1 MMAGRA
7 DPRHKRKIA
16 NEFDA
21 LIQASS
27 RGHEDWAT
35 ATDED
40 VFDW

>member
-1 MMAGRA
+1 MAGRPG
-7 DPRHKRKIA
+7 PRLKRKIA
-16 NEFDA
+16 DEFDA

-35 ATDED
+35 ATDEE